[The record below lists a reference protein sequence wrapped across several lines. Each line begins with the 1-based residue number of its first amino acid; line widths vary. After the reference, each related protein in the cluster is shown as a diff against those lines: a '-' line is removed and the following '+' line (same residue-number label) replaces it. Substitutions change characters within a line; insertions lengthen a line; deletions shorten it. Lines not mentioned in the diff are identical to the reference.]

1 MCYKFQLSITLGRI
15 SINSTQVT
23 WVQDLTL
30 WMILIQK
37 KLSISPNCFIALK
50 FISLAMFSFLM
61 ILLMLLLK
69 RPFGWNSPEQLM
81 NKLFVGVLLLLVC
94 TPLGFVK
101 LFTLVAELV
110 TRQQFLSDLTEEY
123 QTALME
129 EAAVKK
135 KVEVSR

>member
-50 FISLAMFSFLM
+50 FISLVQ
-61 ILLMLLLK
+61 LMLVHGM
-69 RPFGWNSPEQLM
+69 RT
-81 NKLFVGVLLLLVC
+81 GVRQCLQVSERDRK
-94 TPLGFVK
+94 GSEVK
-101 LFTLVAELV
+101 WVMAG
-110 TRQQFLSDLTEEY
+110 
-123 QTALME
+123 
-129 EAAVKK
+129 
-135 KVEVSR
+135 

>member
-50 FISLAMFSFLM
+50 FISLVQ
-61 ILLMLLLK
+61 LMLVHGM
-69 RPFGWNSPEQLM
+69 RT
-81 NKLFVGVLLLLVC
+81 GVRQCLQVSERDRE
-94 TPLGFVK
+94 GSEVK
-101 LFTLVAELV
+101 WVMAG
-110 TRQQFLSDLTEEY
+110 
-123 QTALME
+123 
-129 EAAVKK
+129 
-135 KVEVSR
+135 